1 MPGVVLMPIGVFG
14 KYPGRRDFISVGMPQ
29 AILSPLEK
37 WLQAGLATSKE
48 AFGMRWKEMFLVQPI
63 WNFRLGREIG
73 GVDCLGA
80 FMPSVDGVG
89 RYFPLLLLAYPPDKS
104 FGYPLWM
111 DLDIGGWFDTVHAAL
126 LATLSDGNL
135 PDPAD
140 IAKSVAEPPSVAI
153 AEGDGKPGSR
163 GLRVEM
169 GEQDRED
176 FRDAL
181 QRHDL
186 AFAGN
191 RQSVWWTDGGAHVAR
206 QVLVV
211 PGMPEPHVFSGMLGP
226 TVITREAQ
234 AGA

>member
-1 MPGVVLMPIGVFG
+1 MPIGVFG

-29 AILSPLEK
+29 SILSPLEK

-48 AFGMRWKEMFLVQPI
+48 VFGSRWKEMFLVQPI
-63 WNFRLGREIG
+63 WNFRLGREIT

-89 RYFPLLLLAYPPDKS
+89 RYFPLLLLAYPPEKG

-111 DLDIGGWFDTVHAAL
+111 DLDIDGWFELVHAAL
-126 LATLSDGNL
+126 LDTLSDGNL

-140 IAKSVAEPPSVAI
+140 IARSVAEPPSVAI

-163 GLRVEM
+163 GLRVAL
-169 GEQDRED
+169 GDGDRESV
-176 FRDAL
+176 REAL

-191 RQSVWWTDGGAHVAR
+191 RQSVWWTEGGAHVAR

-211 PGMPEPHVFSGMLGP
+211 PGMPEPQIFSDMLGP
-226 TVITREAQ
+226 PAAVRETQ
-234 AGA
+234 AGV